1 MSTITKSITVDVP
14 IRTAYDQWTQLESF
28 PRFMDGVEA
37 VAQRDDTHV
46 HWKAKIG
53 GVRREWV
60 AEIVDQAP
68 DERITWRTVDGVPS
82 QGTVLFAAADPTT
95 THLTVRLDYEPSG
108 LAGKVADLFNI
119 VDHKVA
125 GDLERFKAFIES
137 RGRATGAWRGEVRPV
152 PET

>member
-46 HWKAKIG
+46 HGKAKIG
-53 GVRREWV
+53 GVRSEWV

-68 DERITWRTVDGVPS
+68 D
-82 QGTVLFAAADPTT
+82 
-95 THLTVRLDYEPSG
+95 
-108 LAGKVADLFNI
+108 
-119 VDHKVA
+119 
-125 GDLERFKAFIES
+125 DLERFKAFIES